1 MFGQQVSVY
10 LRCALA
16 SRLLACQRQPACTYT
31 SGLTLAGVASLR
43 MQRITSHAGYTYHF
57 ACSVKRRLDFS
68 EQRLFCE
75 NEAVRGPSPRLP
87 GASAWLQN
95 LFEHPGNTDDVEPRV
110 PTRSAGPPG
119 TILGGST
126 SSLLSGGCKKVHV
139 VWGQRGTGSCL
150 YTTPT
155 SLLALL

>member
-31 SGLTLAGVASLR
+31 SGLTLA
-43 MQRITSHAGYTYHF
+43 
-57 ACSVKRRLDFS
+57 ACSIKRRLDFS

-75 NEAVRGPSPRLP
+75 SEAVRGPSPRLP

>member
-1 MFGQQVSVY
+1 MAQEVFRTHTTAYLIFGAKTAQDARQFVFRRFGPLFVPKCTGSN
-10 LRCALA
+10 LTHLGL
-16 SRLLACQRQPACTYT
+16 SRP
-31 SGLTLAGVASLR
+31 
-43 MQRITSHAGYTYHF
+43 
-57 ACSVKRRLDFS
+57 DFS
-68 EQRLFCE
+68 GQRSFCE